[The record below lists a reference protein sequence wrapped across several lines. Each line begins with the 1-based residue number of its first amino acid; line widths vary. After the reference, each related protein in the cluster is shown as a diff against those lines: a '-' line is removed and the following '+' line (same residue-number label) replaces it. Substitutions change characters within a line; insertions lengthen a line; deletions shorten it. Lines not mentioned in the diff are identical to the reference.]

1 MFGKLLT
8 IVGVIAGAVTVASAA
23 TAEFCFGWNV
33 QNCQSVTHPTIP
45 LLTEGPINVNC
56 DNCYFEASGKLTLG
70 LEPFTIGIQ
79 DMVIN
84 LVGEVDA
91 QATGTWSFEKQE
103 APVVARVTILHD
115 PLPVTLE
122 IPIVVDLRGSFNGQT
137 EGKIGVQAV
146 GNIGSWESIHK
157 DGHWKHVYPNPT
169 WEVTHTMSLTV
180 GVTGNVDLLINP
192 QVNIEAGD
200 IFKGSL
206 SIAQDA
212 SVEVQ
217 MTAVS
222 QDQEVVKGDLECTAC
237 TFLVGQV
244 EQMVLTN
251 RTVTDIEKALSEI
264 CNHLTGSW
272 KSVCQSLVET
282 DLPLVIAYLED
293 EISPSVICSK
303 IGLCASTLAQTI
315 TDTKC
320 SLCDFLVGEVEILLA
335 SGVVEQKIEVVL
347 DDLCSHLLDPMG
359 GICMN
364 VVSTYLPAIIEF
376 VEENLP
382 ASEICS
388 KIGLCPSTL
397 KSHVYKI
404 HRLESTPSICTT
416 FTEDFKID
424 WTGELKISLLHI
436 DKTFDIP
443 LMDWKRTIPY
453 GAGCPAGVVND
464 YVKTSQRIKLINERG
479 EWTAEHNA
487 FSHKSVEDLRSMLMD
502 PKMIVKRGMVSS
514 AEQVSLPTS
523 FDARKQWASCI
534 HPVRDQ
540 MQCGSCWAFS
550 ASEVASDRLCIS
562 KGTNVV
568 MSPEYIL
575 ECDTTN
581 MGCQGGYLNKV
592 WDFLVHTGTTSDSCR
607 PYTSG
612 SGTVGGK
619 CSSTCSD
626 GSPLVLYK
634 ATGSVPVTGEID
646 MMTELMNRGPIQIA
660 FQVYQDFMNYK
671 SGVYTHT
678 SGSLLGGHAVELVGW
693 DVVNGVKAW
702 IVKNSWNTSWG
713 MNGYFMIRR
722 GTDECGV
729 ESNGYT
735 GMFN

>member
-8 IVGVIAGAVTVASAA
+8 IVGVVAGAIAVASAA
-23 TAEFCFGWNV
+23 TADFCFGWNV
-33 QNCQSVTHPTIP
+33 QNCQSVTQPSIP
-45 LLTEGPINVNC
+45 LLNVGPINVNC
-56 DNCYFEASGKLTLG
+56 DNCYFEASGKLTLD

-103 APVVARVTILHD
+103 SPIIASVTILHD
-115 PLPVTLE
+115 PIPVT
-122 IPIVVDLRGSFNGQT
+122 IQVPIVVDLRGSFNGDA
-137 EGKIGVQAV
+137 EGKIGVQAI

-157 DGHWKHVYPNPT
+157 SGHWEHVYPTPT
-169 WEVTHTMSLTV
+169 WEVTHTMTFSS
-180 GVTGNVDLLINP
+180 GATGSVDLLINP

-206 SIAQDA
+206 SIGQNAA
-212 SVEVQ
+212 VELQLNTVSKEEE
-217 MTAVS
+217 AVN
-222 QDQEVVKGDLECTAC
+222 GDLECTAC

-244 EQMVLTN
+244 EQMVVSNQTMN
-251 RTVTDIEKALSEI
+251 EIEKTLSEL
-264 CNHLTGSW
+264 CSHLTGTWQTICDSI
-272 KSVCQSLVET
+272 VQT
-282 DLPLVIAYLED
+282 DLPLIIGYLED
-293 EISPSVICSK
+293 ELSPSVICGK
-303 IGLCASTLAQTI
+303 LGLCTSVVKDTN
-315 TDTKC
+315 TKC
-320 SLCDFLVGEVEILLA
+320 DLCTFLVGEVETLLA
-335 SGVVEQKIEVVL
+335 SGAVEQKIEIAL
-347 DDLCSHLLDPMG
+347 DDICSHLLDPMG

-364 VVSTYLPAIIEF
+364 VVSTYLPAIIQFLEQKY
-376 VEENLP
+376 P

-388 KIGLCPSTL
+388 KIGMCPSTL
-397 KSHVYKI
+397 RSHVYKI
-404 HRLESTPSICTT
+404 HRLAASPTICGT

-424 WTGELKISLLHI
+424 WTGELKIPLLHI

-443 LMDWKRTIPY
+443 LMDWKRSLPY
-453 GAGCPAGVVND
+453 GSGCPAGVVSD
-464 YVKTSQRIKLINERG
+464 YVKTSQRIQSINQKG
-479 EWTAEHNA
+479 EWKAEHNA
-487 FSHKSVEDLRSMLMD
+487 FSHKSVEELKSMLLD
-502 PKMIVKRGMVSS
+502 PKMIVKLGPSS
-514 AEQVSLPTS
+514 SVEQVSLPTS
-523 FDARKQWASCI
+523 FDARTQWASCM

-540 MQCGSCWAFS
+540 MHCGSCWAFS
-550 ASEVASDRLCIS
+550 ASEVASDRLCIA

-575 ECDTTN
+575 ECNTAN

-592 WDFLVHTGTTSDSCR
+592 WDFLVKTGTTSDSCR

-612 SGTVGGK
+612 SGTVGGQ

-626 GSPLVLYK
+626 GSPVVLYK
-634 ATGSVPVTGEID
+634 AAGSVPVTGEID

-735 GMFN
+735 GMF